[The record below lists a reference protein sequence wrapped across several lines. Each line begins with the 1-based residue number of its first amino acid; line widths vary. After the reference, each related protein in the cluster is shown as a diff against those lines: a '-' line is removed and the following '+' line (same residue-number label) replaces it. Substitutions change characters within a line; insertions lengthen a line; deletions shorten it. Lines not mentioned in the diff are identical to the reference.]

1 MTIVKEATRLSPSSK
16 ESEMWHGYKIYGS
29 TSPLVSGFSG
39 LFYHFFALH
48 FPIVFSVD
56 TSGFVWVKH
65 NSVALKAS

>member
-1 MTIVKEATRLSPSSK
+1 MGIKYTDPHL
-16 ESEMWHGYKIYGS
+16 
-29 TSPLVSGFSG
+29 LVSGFSG